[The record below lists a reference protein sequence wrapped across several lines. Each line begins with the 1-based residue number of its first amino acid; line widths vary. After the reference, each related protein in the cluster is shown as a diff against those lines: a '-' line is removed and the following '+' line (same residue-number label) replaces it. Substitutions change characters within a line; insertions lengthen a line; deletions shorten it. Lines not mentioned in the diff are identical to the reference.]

1 MICAA
6 ALAGRKVSW
15 CRVKNACL
23 LDRLQV
29 SPAGLIKAA

>member
-1 MICAA
+1 MIWAA
-6 ALAGRKVSW
+6 ALAERKVSS

-29 SPAGLIKAA
+29 SPARLIKAA